1 MCDYTMYF
9 SSIYLMCAGFTL
21 ITAMSINLYFFEPTI
36 YKSEV

>member
-9 SSIYLMCAGFTL
+9 SSIYLMCVGFTL
-21 ITAMSINLYFFEPTI
+21 FSSMTINLYFFEPTE